1 MAVLSEVHRSYLL
14 VVVIEHADTLLREL
28 DVLKLLLDGCVAAG
42 HAVLNALLTVSV
54 QVENRGDLK

>member
-14 VVVIEHADTLLREL
+14 AVVIEHADTLLREL
-28 DVLKLLLDGCVAAG
+28 DVLKLLLDGCVTAG

-54 QVENRGDLK
+54 QVKNRGDLK

>member
-1 MAVLSEVHRSYLL
+1 MITIAPLRIQLWQ
-14 VVVIEHADTLLREL
+14 VVIEHADTLMREL
-28 DVLKLLLDGCVAAG
+28 DVLKLLLDGCVTAG